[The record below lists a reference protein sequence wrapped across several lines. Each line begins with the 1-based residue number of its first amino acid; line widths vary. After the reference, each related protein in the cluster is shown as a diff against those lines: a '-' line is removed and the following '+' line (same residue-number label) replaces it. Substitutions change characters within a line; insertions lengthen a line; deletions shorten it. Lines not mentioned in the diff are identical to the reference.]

1 MKRGSDYNYSPEV
14 PAIYNSYASHTV
26 ATITGIKS
34 FGVADTLAAFWF
46 IVAQILPPLCM
57 NEVEMYLLFI
67 DGLK

>member
-1 MKRGSDYNYSPEV
+1 MTRGSDYNYSPEV
-14 PAIYNSYASHTV
+14 PAIYNSYASPTV
-26 ATITGIKS
+26 EAITAIKS
-34 FGVADTLAAFWF
+34 FGVAGTLAAFWF